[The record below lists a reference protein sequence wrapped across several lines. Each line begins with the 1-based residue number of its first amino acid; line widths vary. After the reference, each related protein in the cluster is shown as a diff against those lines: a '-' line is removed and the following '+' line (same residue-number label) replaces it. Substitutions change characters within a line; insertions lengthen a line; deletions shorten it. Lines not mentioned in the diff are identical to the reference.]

1 METDVCQPAL
11 VATSVAAFRVAS
23 EAGLRPGLVMGH
35 SLGEYSALVAG
46 GALGLADGVRLVAE
60 RGAAMLEAGRTTPG
74 AMAAVI
80 GLSDDDAR
88 ALADEAGDVWPAN
101 FNGPGQVVVS
111 GTSPASTGSWPSP
124 RSAPCGSCG
133 WRWTA
138 PTIPRSWSRR
148 PRASRRP
155 SRRGTRWHSDP
166 PFLSTTTGV
175 VEPPE
180 RLRENLLAQLTSPVR
195 FGDAVE
201 AALALGAERFVE
213 LGPGRVLS
221 GLVRRIRRDAP
232 WPASLSEPG
241 DVDALAAVRLMPV
254 ALVTGASRGIGAAC
268 ARALAA
274 AGYDV
279 GVGYAADADGAA
291 ADRGGGGGGRA
302 PAPPSTAPTSPTRP
316 RPEPWWRRSRRP
328 WARSTRW
335 C

>member
-1 METDVCQPAL
+1 VIVAMFPGQGAQVVGMGRALAEGYEVARRTFEEADDVLGYALSQICFEGPAERLMETDVCQPAL

-23 EAGLRPGLVMGH
+23 DAGLRPGLVMGH

-60 RGAAMLEAGRTTPG
+60 RGAAMLEAGRTSPG

-88 ALADEAGDVWPAN
+88 ALAEEAGDVWPAN
-101 FNGPGQVVVS
+101 FNCPGQVVVS
-111 GTSPASTGSWPSP
+111 GTVSGLDRLVALAEERSVRVMRLAVDGAYHSPLMEPAAARLKPALEAWDPVPSN
-124 RSAPCGSCG
+124 
-133 WRWTA
+133 
-138 PTIPRSWSRR
+138 
-148 PRASRRP
+148 
-155 SRRGTRWHSDP
+155 P

-180 RLRENLLAQLTSPVR
+180 RLREILLAQMTSPVL

-232 WPASLSEPG
+232 VVNVAEPG
-241 DVDALAAVRLMPV
+241 DVDALAAV
-254 ALVTGASRGIGAAC
+254 G
-268 ARALAA
+268 
-274 AGYDV
+274 
-279 GVGYAADADGAA
+279 
-291 ADRGGGGGGRA
+291 
-302 PAPPSTAPTSPTRP
+302 
-316 RPEPWWRRSRRP
+316 
-328 WARSTRW
+328 
-335 C
+335 